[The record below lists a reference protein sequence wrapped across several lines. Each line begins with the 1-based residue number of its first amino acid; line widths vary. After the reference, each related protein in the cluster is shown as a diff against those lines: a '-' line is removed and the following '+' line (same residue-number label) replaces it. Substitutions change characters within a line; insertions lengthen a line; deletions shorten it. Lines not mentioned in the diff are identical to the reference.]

1 MNNRILIIA
10 AVLLLTACGSVKTK
24 STAGAEV
31 GDNMMQTTGVTAA
44 ESQDQLLLATL
55 WYQKSAEMRALYYQC
70 YSNAKAALVKNL
82 AVAQGNKKPAVVLD
96 IDETVLDNSPFQGWQ
111 IIENKSFDEE
121 SWTRWVGLARAVA
134 LPGALDFTRFADSL
148 GVEVFYVSNRKTT
161 ELAPTITNM
170 KRCGFPGADSLHML
184 LKESASSKVERR
196 ARIEVTHEIMLLVGD
211 NLADLDAVFEKRGS
225 DLGFSDIDRLRGLF
239 GTRYI
244 VLPNPMYGT
253 WLSELLKK
261 AEGDNNRDKLIRSVV
276 GF

>member
-1 MNNRILIIA
+1 MRNRILIV
-10 AVLLLTACGSVKTK
+10 AVLLLMTACGSVKTK
-24 STAGAEV
+24 STADGKSGDQLPQSTGA
-31 GDNMMQTTGVTAA
+31 GVA

-70 YSNAKAALVKNL
+70 YANAKEALLENL
-82 AVAQGNKKPAVVLD
+82 AVVPGDKTPAVVLD
-96 IDETVLDNSPFQGWQ
+96 IDETVLDNSPYQGWQ
-111 IIENKSFDEE
+111 VIENKNFNDE
-121 SWTRWVGLARAVA
+121 SWTRWVELARAGA

-161 ELAPTITNM
+161 ELAPTVENM
-170 KRCGFPGADSLHML
+170 KRIGFPGADSTHML
-184 LKESASSKVERR
+184 LKESESSKVGRR
-196 ARIEVTHEIMLLVGD
+196 ARIESTHEILLLVGD

-225 DLGFSDIDRLRGLF
+225 DLGFSDIDRMRGLF